1 MAKKNKKKTASSIP
15 VEVTVA
21 AVTVTDV
28 DSSCCCGHVFQKQL
42 CDRNLALGNERWC
55 VEKEDSSVSNGA
67 EAIAVAAEPES
78 GFEAEAA
85 TGATAASEED
95 SCCELFRK
103 LNIGLFE
110 AYSCLEQTHAVEGL
124 GEGAG
129 AAAEV
134 ATGEALNTEAAV
146 GTEADDKC
154 QCRDNSEKLWC
165 EEYLKLGMGRR
176 CTELR
181 KLLENRN
188 SGVNIGT
195 VNHFKII
202 WHKDGVL

>member
-1 MAKKNKKKTASSIP
+1 VLGDDLAEEEVMVAHFLDGDDAALDADGAFGDERGADP
-15 VEVTVA
+15 VRRDGMPGLRLREGRRSLQEG
-21 AVTVTDV
+21 DP
-28 DSSCCCGHVFQKQL
+28 GQ
-42 CDRNLALGNERWC
+42 GP
-55 VEKEDSSVSNGA
+55 
-67 EAIAVAAEPES
+67 EPES

-124 GEGAG
+124 GEEAG
-129 AAAEV
+129 AATEV

-165 EEYLKLGMGRR
+165 EEFLKLGMGRR

-202 WHKDGVL
+202 WQKDGVL

>member
-1 MAKKNKKKTASSIP
+1 MAKKKKKTASEIP
-15 VEVTVA
+15 AEVTVA

-28 DSSCCCGHVFQKQL
+28 DSGCCCGHPFRKQL
-42 CDRNLALGNERWC
+42 CDLNLESGYERWC
-55 VEKEDSSVSNGA
+55 VDKEDFSASIGE
-67 EAIAVAAEPES
+67 EAIAAATEPET
-78 GFEAEAA
+78 ETKAEAG
-85 TGATAASEED
+85 TGATAATEED

-103 LNIGLFE
+103 LNIGLSE
-110 AYSCLEQTHAVEGL
+110 AYSCLERTHVLEGL
-124 GEGAG
+124 DEVAG
-129 AAAEV
+129 ATAEA
-134 ATGEALNTEAAV
+134 ATGEAVTEAAV
-146 GTEADDKC
+146 VTETEDSCK
-154 QCRDNSEKLWC
+154 CRDESDKLWC

-188 SGVNIGT
+188 PGVNIGT